1 MNRLPRQKKQM
12 SNNKQLY
19 KGVLRKKNNVE
30 SYDFNDLLH
39 ELKGNNLSRLTP
51 YRSRYEDPTKQTIKN
66 YLEMEITK
74 INNTDEFL

>member
-12 SNNKQLY
+12 PNNKELY
-19 KGVLRKKNNVE
+19 KGVLKKKNNVE

-51 YRSRYEDPTKQTIKN
+51 YRRCEDPTKQTIKN
-66 YLEMEITK
+66 YLEMEINK
-74 INNTDEFL
+74 INYHLDLF